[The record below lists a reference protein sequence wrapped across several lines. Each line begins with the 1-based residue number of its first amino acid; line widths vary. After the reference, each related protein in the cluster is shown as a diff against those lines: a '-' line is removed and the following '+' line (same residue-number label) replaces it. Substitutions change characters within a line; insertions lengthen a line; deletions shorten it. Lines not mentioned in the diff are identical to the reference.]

1 METPGALNEMLQ
13 LADEAFRAKN
23 YELAA
28 DIYECQLLEL
38 GPERRIYLRKAD
50 ALCRCDR
57 FSEALEAYQKAAD
70 LGRLRPDDM
79 QNLLDSITAN
89 IRSKELLLRS
99 GRPQAPG
106 QPRAGSSTAADPSP
120 GDGDE
125 EEEDAAPSLLSCRL
139 CLRLLSEPVSLPCGH
154 SFCRRCLE
162 QSAAAPCRLCKYSA
176 FVRSEA
182 GAGSEA
188 APSQTS
194 TSSSFRPNV
203 VLCNLM
209 EKWFPCESRVRRLQA
224 EADGLLQGRDYLGAL
239 KLTDQALSLVPHD
252 YLMLC
257 KRAELYVTLGQYEKA
272 LCDGDVACALKP
284 LKATGHFWKAE
295 ALAELG
301 RIEEALKEYLYCLAV
316 RPDWKAVKLKAQ
328 KILCDMF
335 VPVVENMEDT
345 LLTNMRVQATSIR
358 PKPTFLSTFSSA
370 SVVKGGTAA
379 GPFECLIK
387 VNKIVVQEPNDLNQT
402 LKTSKITLGENF
414 LPVDTVP
421 SWPTD
426 DSKKR
431 KLSSETEFCES
442 FKRPNKMVK
451 KDELAPLTFNN
462 FKASGEI
469 PEKLVDPS
477 DFECSLCMRL
487 FYEPITTSCG
497 HTFCLRCLERC
508 LDHSSRCPLC
518 KENVA
523 EYLVTRAFGR
533 AFLIEE
539 LIVRYL
545 PEELKERKKFHE
557 EEMKELSNLTEDVP
571 IFVCTMS
578 FPTIPCPLH
587 VFEPRYRLMIR
598 RCMET
603 GTKQFGMCIGSDLN
617 GFADYG
623 CMLEIRDVKFFPDGR
638 SVVDTVGKRR
648 FKVLQHGQRDGYST
662 ANIEYLEDDQVEG
675 AEYNELVSLSNLV
688 YDQALSWFKSLKDN
702 MRTQILNHFGPM
714 PGKEPIPQS
723 SQDGPAWCWWLL
735 AVLPLESRAQLAVLS
750 MTSLK
755 NRLIAIRRVL
765 VFVTR
770 RQFRSL

>member
-1 METPGALNEMLQ
+1 MEAPGALNEMLQ

-38 GPERRIYLRKAD
+38 GPERRLYLRKAD

-57 FSEALEAYQKAAD
+57 FSEALEAYQKAAE
-70 LGRLRPDDM
+70 LGRFRPEDM

-89 IRSKELLLRS
+89 IRSKEILRS
-99 GRPQAPG
+99 DRPQAPG
-106 QPRAGSSTAADPSP
+106 QPRASSSTSADSALGP
-120 GDGDE
+120 GDSDE
-125 EEEDAAPSLLSCRL
+125 EENAAPSLLSCRL
-139 CLRLLSEPVSLPCGH
+139 CLRLLFEPVSLPCGH
-154 SFCRRCLE
+154 TFCRRCLE
-162 QSAAAPCRLCKYSA
+162 QAAAAQCRLCKLPA
-176 FVRSEA
+176 AVRPEA
-182 GAGSEA
+182 GA
-188 APSQTS
+188 APSTD
-194 TSSSFRPNV
+194 SSFRPNV

-209 EKWFPCESRVRRLQA
+209 DKWFPCESRAWRLLA

-239 KLTDQALSLVPHD
+239 KLMDQALSLVPHD

-257 KRAELYVTLGQYEKA
+257 KRAELYVTLGKYEKA

-284 LKATGHFWKAE
+284 LKAQGHFWKAE
-295 ALAELG
+295 ALAEMG
-301 RIEEALKEYLYCLAV
+301 RIEEALKEYLYCLAL

-328 KILCDMF
+328 KILCDIF
-335 VPVVENMEDT
+335 APVVENMEDT
-345 LLTNMRVQATSIR
+345 LLTNMRVQSSSIR

-370 SVVKGGTAA
+370 SVVKDGTVA
-379 GPFECLIK
+379 GSFESLIK
-387 VNKIVVQEPNDLNQT
+387 VNKIIVQEPNELNQT
-402 LKTSKITLGENF
+402 LKKSKITLVENS
-414 LPVDTVP
+414 LPVDAAP
-421 SWPTD
+421 SRPID

-431 KLSSETEFCES
+431 KLSNETEFCEN
-442 FKRPNKMVK
+442 FKRPNKVAK

-462 FKASGEI
+462 VKASGEI

-487 FYEPITTSCG
+487 FYEPVTTSCG

-508 LDHSSRCPLC
+508 LDHNSRCPLC

-523 EYLVTRAFGR
+523 EYLVTRAFGKT
-533 AFLIEE
+533 FLIEE
-539 LIVRYL
+539 LIVCYL

-557 EEMKELSNLTEDVP
+557 EEMKELS
-571 IFVCTMS
+571 
-578 FPTIPCPLH
+578 
-587 VFEPRYRLMIR
+587 
-598 RCMET
+598 
-603 GTKQFGMCIGSDLN
+603 K
-617 GFADYG
+617 FADYG

-648 FKVLQHGQRDGYST
+648 FKVLHHGQRDGYNT
-662 ANIEYLEDDQVEG
+662 ANIEYLEDKQVEG
-675 AEYNELVSLSNLV
+675 EEYNELVCLSNSV
-688 YDQALSWFKSLKDN
+688 YDQALNWFKSLKDD

-714 PGKEPIPQS
+714 PGKELIPQS

>member
-1 METPGALNEMLQ
+1 METPGALNEILQ

-23 YELAA
+23 YALAA

-79 QNLLDSITAN
+79 QNLLESITAN
-89 IRSKELLLRS
+89 LRGKELLLRS

-106 QPRAGSSTAADPSP
+106 QPRAGSSTAADASPACAPSP
-120 GDGDE
+120 GNGDK
-125 EEEDAAPSLLSCRL
+125 EEEDATPSLLSCRL
-139 CLRLLSEPVSLPCGH
+139 CLCLLSEPVSLPCGH

-162 QSAAAPCRLCKYSA
+162 RSAAAPCRLCEHSA
-176 FVRSEA
+176 LVRAEA

-188 APSQTS
+188 APSQTP

-209 EKWFPCESRVRRLQA
+209 EKWFPCESRARRLQA

-295 ALAELG
+295 ALAGMG

-335 VPVVENMEDT
+335 APVVENMEDT

-387 VNKIVVQEPNDLNQT
+387 VNKIAVQEPNDSNQT
-402 LKTSKITLGENF
+402 LKASKITLGENF
-414 LPVDTVP
+414 LPVDTAS
-421 SWPTD
+421 SWPAD

-431 KLSSETEFCES
+431 KLSSETEFCER

-469 PEKLVDPS
+469 PGKLVDPS

-497 HTFCLRCLERC
+497 HTFCLRCLERS
-508 LDHSSRCPLC
+508 LDHNSRCPLC
-518 KENVA
+518 KKNVA
-523 EYLVTRAFGR
+523 EYLVTRAFGK

-557 EEMKELSNLTEDVP
+557 EEMKELS
-571 IFVCTMS
+571 
-578 FPTIPCPLH
+578 
-587 VFEPRYRLMIR
+587 
-598 RCMET
+598 
-603 GTKQFGMCIGSDLN
+603 K
-617 GFADYG
+617 FADYG
-623 CMLEIRDVKFFPDGR
+623 CILEIRDVKFFPDGR

-648 FKVLQHGQRDGYST
+648 FKVLHHGQRDGYST
-662 ANIEYLEDDQVEG
+662 ANIEYLEDDKVEG

-688 YDQALSWFKSLKDN
+688 YDQALIWFKSLKDD

-770 RQFRSL
+770 RRFRSL